1 METLTVIMIPLTGTV
16 LGSAMVLFMKRRLN
30 CCFEKFLLGFAVGV
44 MIAASVWSLLIP
56 SIEMSEEYGFVSW
69 IPATA
74 GFMMGVGFLLALDV
88 MIPHL
93 HVYSRQQEGP
103 RKNLSSRTMLCLA
116 VTLHNFPEGMAVG
129 AIVAGAMAGTTG
141 VTMTGAAVLATGIAV
156 QNFPEGAIISMP
168 LRNGGMSRGKSF
180 VCGALSGLAEPVG
193 AVITILVAAHMI
205 PLLPYFLAFA
215 AGAMIY
221 VVVDELIPESR
232 SDECFNISTVGAA
245 LGFSL
250 MMILDVSLG

>member
-1 METLTVIMIPLTGTV
+1 
-16 LGSAMVLFMKRRLN
+16 
-30 CCFEKFLLGFAVGV
+30 
-44 MIAASVWSLLIP
+44 
-56 SIEMSEEYGFVSW
+56 
-69 IPATA
+69 
-74 GFMMGVGFLLALDV
+74 MGVGFLLALDV